1 MNKIPDILNP
11 TGVQVSRL
19 NYIGNADPYITF
31 FFYNDQGEVFTDDKE
46 AVTGHY
52 LQVDIWTKNSFIA
65 LAEQVKSLM
74 KNAGFTR
81 IYETELYE
89 KDTSINHKVLRFS
102 YYEENS

>member
-1 MNKIPDILNP
+1 MNSVKSILEP
-11 TGVQVSRL
+11 TGVPVSRL
-19 NYIGNADPYITF
+19 TYIGNEDPYITF
-31 FFYNDQGEVFTDDKE
+31 FFYNDQGEVFADNE
-46 AVTGHY
+46 EIITGHY
-52 LQVDIWTKNSFIA
+52 LQVDIWTKDSFTA

>member
-1 MNKIPDILNP
+1 MNSVKSILEP
-11 TGVQVSRL
+11 TGVPVSRL
-19 NYIGNADPYITF
+19 IYIGNEDPYITF
-31 FFYNDQGEVFTDDKE
+31 FFYNDQGEAFADNE
-46 AVTGHY
+46 EIVTGHY
-52 LQVDIWTKNSFIA
+52 LQVDIWTKDSFTA